1 MVILK
6 YKFMFKIINHQINTL
21 KLFLLC
27 LLFSPIQQIIAQNA
41 GFRYLDLNTILK
53 DKKIQQAKNQL
64 PNGWNM
70 RANGS
75 NFYIERQQ
83 EVFLPQSALKSM
95 ENNTNTVSKMV
106 NGKKVLMM
114 KTKAYFLMTIEKR
127 LPNDKIE
134 LFKTTAKAIYQTDYY
149 TVFLWQEHGFTY
161 SNKTIPSNLN
171 EEFLKIEK
179 LLGSLWK

>member
-1 MVILK
+1 MS
-6 YKFMFKIINHQINTL
+6 KIINRQINTI

-27 LLFSPIQQIIAQNA
+27 LFILFFSSSYTQPNTS
-41 GFRYLDLNTILK
+41 GYLDINTILK
-53 DKKIQQAKNQL
+53 DNKIQLAKDQL
-64 PNGWNM
+64 IKGWVM

-75 NFYIERQQ
+75 NFYIERQA

-95 ENNTNTVSKMV
+95 ENNADVVSKNV
-106 NGKKVLMM
+106 NGKKVMMM

-127 LPNDKIE
+127 LPNEKLE
-134 LFKTTAKAIYQTDYY
+134 LFRTTAKAIYQTENY
-149 TVFLWQEHGFTY
+149 TIFLWQEHGFTY

-171 EEFLKIEK
+171 EEFWSIEK